1 MKERIKLI
9 RKNEKMNQT
18 DFGKQINLS
27 QNAIASY
34 ENGVRIPTERVIA
47 DICRVFT
54 INEEWLRNGTGEM
67 KSQNKNEIIKSY
79 IDKQITDNSALND
92 ALKKLAD
99 MSTEEWNAVYNF
111 IQQFKTDTDSK

>member
-1 MKERIKLI
+1 MKERIKII
-9 RKNEKMNQT
+9 RKNENLTQEQFANK
-18 DFGKQINLS
+18 INLKRS
-27 QNAIASY
+27 TIVMY
-34 ENGVRIPTERVIA
+34 EKGEREITDRTIA

-54 INEEWLRNGTGEM
+54 INEEWLRYGTGEM
-67 KSQNKNEIIKSY
+67 KSQDKNEIIKNY

-111 IQQFKTDTDSK
+111 IQQFKKSE